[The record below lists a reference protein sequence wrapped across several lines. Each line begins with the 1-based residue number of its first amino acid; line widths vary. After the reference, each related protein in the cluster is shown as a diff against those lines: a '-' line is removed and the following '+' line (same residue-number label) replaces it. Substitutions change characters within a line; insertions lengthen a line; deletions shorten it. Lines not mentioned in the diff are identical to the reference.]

1 MAGAVVTGRGVISPL
16 GEGADHVF
24 SQLINGA
31 NGVVDGS
38 APCSDFD
45 VEKWMTPRDARRS
58 DRFTHF
64 SVAAGEDAADEAGLA
79 EALENGGL
87 DRSRVGVVMGT
98 GIGGLHTLEEQ
109 TRSFLANGERGV
121 SPHMVPMM
129 MPNAGAAAIAM
140 RLNIH
145 GPGWTIA
152 SACATGA
159 HAIGEAVRMIE
170 NGDADVMLAGGAEA
184 PMTPLAITA
193 FKRMGALS
201 KTGISRPFDK
211 ERDGFVISEGAAVLV
226 LESDE
231 SAKRRGATIY
241 GRVAGYGATNDAHH
255 VTMPDPNGA
264 GATKAMTIAL
274 ERAGLQPSD
283 IGYINAH
290 GTSTQPNDRIETLAI
305 KNVFGADTAPPIS
318 STKSAT
324 GHLLGA
330 AGALEAIIAL
340 GAIRNQVAPATINY
354 VTPDPD
360 CDLDIIPNTPRE
372 IPGLK
377 AAVSNSFG
385 FGGQHASLVITA
397 E

>member
-1 MAGAVVTGRGVISPL
+1 MAGAVVTGRGVVSPL
-16 GEGADHVF
+16 GEGADHIF
-24 SQLINGA
+24 SELIGGA
-31 NGVVDGS
+31 NGIVNGS
-38 APCSDFD
+38 APCTDFD
-45 VEKWMTPRDARRS
+45 SEKWMTPRDARRS

-64 SVAAGEDAADEAGLA
+64 SVAAGEGAAEEAGLK
-79 EALENGGL
+79 EALANGF
-87 DRSRVGVVMGT
+87 DPARVGVVMGT
-98 GIGGLHTLEEQ
+98 GIGGLQTLEEQ
-109 TRSFLANGERGV
+109 TRSFLERGERGV

-129 MPNAGAAAIAM
+129 MPNAGAAALAM
-140 RLNIH
+140 RLGLN

-152 SACATGA
+152 SACATGS

-170 NGDADVMLAGGAEA
+170 NGDADIMLAGGAEA
-184 PMTPLAITA
+184 PMTPLAIAA

-201 KTGISRPFDK
+201 KTGISRPFDAD
-211 ERDGFVISEGAAVLV
+211 RDGFVISEGAAVLV
-226 LESDE
+226 LESEE
-231 SAKRRGATIY
+231 SAKARGAKIY

-255 VTMPDPNGA
+255 VTMPDPEGR
-264 GATKAMTIAL
+264 GATASMTIAL
-274 ERAGLQPSD
+274 RKAGLVPSD

-305 KNVFGADTAPPIS
+305 KNVFGANTAPPIS

-330 AGALEAIIAL
+330 AGAIEAIFAL
-340 GAIRNQVAPATINY
+340 GAIQNGVAPATINY
-354 VTPDPD
+354 VTPDPN

-377 AAVSNSFG
+377 AVVSNSFG
-385 FGGQHASLVITA
+385 FGGQNASLVLTA